1 MTAVVHGPTAAVE
14 GWSRVSG
21 ARPVDGGAAVPGGVR
36 HRPQSVRDYVPGAR
50 ARSPMIGGRPLDGA
64 AAAAGFA
71 DQSHLN
77 RLFRG
82 RVREDAD
89 RVVGPGAVQDVDGV
103 HGRMVDHMGADAV
116 LVRPDFVL
124 YAPPSCSPAWRPGT
138 VARVRGAGPGRCPT
152 RGPRARTRR
161 GSSDRGAGRA
171 REQDFPTRLSEDAGP
186 VGAVHRFRWGG
197 PPHTTARPSASRAR
211 RPGDRPDPPAHAA
224 AGMAHQWCTP
234 HPVHRMKATT
244 TRPGRR
250 RPQRLPGRASGGA
263 LAGARTAPRDLRGL
277 DTQAPRAPDL
287 QEHRDDAVSE
297 GRHATYAHGWRRNV
311 RARYSTAAA
320 SR

>member
-124 YAPPSCSPAWRPGT
+124 YAPPSCSPARRPGT

-171 REQDFPTRLSEDAGP
+171 REQDFPPVSARTPVPWEQCTDSDGAAHHTRPLG
-186 VGAVHRFRWGG
+186 
-197 PPHTTARPSASRAR
+197 RAR
-211 RPGDRPDPPAHAA
+211 AVLADRAIDRLHPLTRQPA
-224 AGMAHQWCTP
+224 W
-234 HPVHRMKATT
+234 
-244 TRPGRR
+244 
-250 RPQRLPGRASGGA
+250 LISGA
-263 LAGARTAPRDLRGL
+263 LRT
-277 DTQAPRAPDL
+277 
-287 QEHRDDAVSE
+287 
-297 GRHATYAHGWRRNV
+297 
-311 RARYSTAAA
+311 RYTA
-320 SR
+320 

>member
-1 MTAVVHGPTAAVE
+1 MTVVVHGPTAAVE

-124 YAPPSCSPAWRPGT
+124 YAPPSCSPARRPGT
-138 VARVRGAGPGRCPT
+138 VARG
-152 RGPRARTRR
+152 RTRSVPNARATGSDPSRVIRSGCGASTRTGLPHPSQRGRRSR
-161 GSSDRGAGRA
+161 GSSAPIPMGRPTTHDRSAEREPCSPTGRSTGSTRSRGSRHGSSVVHSAPGTPHEGDDDTAGEASSSTTPRPCLGRSARGCADGA
-171 REQDFPTRLSEDAGP
+171 
-186 VGAVHRFRWGG
+186 
-197 PPHTTARPSASRAR
+197 ARPSR
-211 RPGDRPDPPAHAA
+211 
-224 AGMAHQWCTP
+224 T
-234 HPVHRMKATT
+234 
-244 TRPGRR
+244 
-250 RPQRLPGRASGGA
+250 GRAN
-263 LAGARTAPRDLRGL
+263 APG
-277 DTQAPRAPDL
+277 P
-287 QEHRDDAVSE
+287 
-297 GRHATYAHGWRRNV
+297 
-311 RARYSTAAA
+311 
-320 SR
+320 